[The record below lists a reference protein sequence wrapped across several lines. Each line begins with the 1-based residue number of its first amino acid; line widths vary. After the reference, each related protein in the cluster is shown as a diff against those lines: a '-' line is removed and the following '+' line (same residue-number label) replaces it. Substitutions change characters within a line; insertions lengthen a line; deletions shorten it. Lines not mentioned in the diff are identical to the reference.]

1 MAILKTVR
9 EALFG
14 PDTSDTEYYSYVAQ
28 EISSGFIDDGLWTRA
43 LAETQYDERKAR
55 ARYITL
61 RVSVIMRE
69 VASESAAH
77 ARLAEFRRSL
87 DLAYQQ
93 KDYETCLAGWSK
105 LATEGESAAMYS
117 LAYMYARGQGVYKN
131 TYLAYY
137 WATCAVM
144 KGNPDAAALKIELIP
159 QMMSWDIEKAE
170 AEAANSCSGNTA
182 LTRRT

>member
-9 EALFG
+9 EAPFG
-14 PDTSDTEYYSYVAQ
+14 PDTSDTEYFSYVAQ

-87 DLAYQQ
+87 DLAYQL
-93 KDYETCLAGWSK
+93 KDYETCLAGWRETCDRGRISGDVLACIHVREGAGRLQEHIPCILLGDLRRHERKSGGRSAKK
-105 LATEGESAAMYS
+105 LSS
-117 LAYMYARGQGVYKN
+117 
-131 TYLAYY
+131 YL
-137 WATCAVM
+137 
-144 KGNPDAAALKIELIP
+144 
-159 QMMSWDIEKAE
+159 
-170 AEAANSCSGNTA
+170 
-182 LTRRT
+182 R